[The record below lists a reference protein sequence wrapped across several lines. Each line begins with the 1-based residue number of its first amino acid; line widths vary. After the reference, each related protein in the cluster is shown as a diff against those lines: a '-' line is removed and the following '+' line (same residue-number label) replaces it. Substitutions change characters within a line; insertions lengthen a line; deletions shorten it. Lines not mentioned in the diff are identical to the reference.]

1 MEHCANGSLGPT
13 QLKIS
18 PSWIRPV
25 GKEKA
30 ELWNR
35 PGPRTL
41 DKMQYEYQRLRGHI
55 VDLRYLS
62 NGSAKKDLFAW
73 RWMAFKAVMHT
84 TFLLRETFHSISDF
98 FRRYQVEESLL
109 ERMPWHTYRSDGN
122 LLGQEHIL
130 GISTASLKAKKRH
143 DSIYISINRSLQ
155 DRSPS
160 SSERKSPG

>member
-62 NGSAKKDLFAW
+62 NGSAKKDLFA
-73 RWMAFKAVMHT
+73 
-84 TFLLRETFHSISDF
+84 
-98 FRRYQVEESLL
+98 
-109 ERMPWHTYRSDGN
+109 
-122 LLGQEHIL
+122 
-130 GISTASLKAKKRH
+130 
-143 DSIYISINRSLQ
+143 
-155 DRSPS
+155 
-160 SSERKSPG
+160 